1 MLEIKDI
8 HVYYGLSHIL
18 SGVSLIVEKGSIV
31 CLLGRNGAGKTTLIR
46 SVIGQLRPRSGHI
59 LFKRQDI
66 VSIPVYKIARMGIGY
81 VPDNR
86 GIFPDLTVAE
96 NLEIARRR
104 GSHGEWD
111 EKRIFEFFPLL
122 QHIMS
127 RPGGFCSGGEQQMLS
142 IARALVSEPDFLLL
156 DEPTEGLAPL
166 VVNELTEKISKLS
179 QEGLSILMAEQNLAP
194 AVKLATKVCI
204 LGLGRIH
211 FTGSVSEFQEN
222 DEIKKR
228 HIMI

>member
-1 MLEIKDI
+1 MLEVKDI

-18 SGVSLIVEKGSIV
+18 FGVSLIVEKGSVV

-46 SVIGQLRPRSGHI
+46 SVIGQLKPRSGHI
-59 LFKRQDI
+59 LFKGQDI
-66 VSIPVYKIARMGIGY
+66 VSIPVHKIARMGMGY

-96 NLEIARRR
+96 NLEIAKRR
-104 GSHGEWD
+104 GSHGKWGEERLFD
-111 EKRIFEFFPLL
+111 FFPLL

-166 VVNELTEKISKLS
+166 VVNELTEKIGKLS
-179 QEGLSILMAEQNLAP
+179 EEGLSILMAEQNLAP
-194 AVKLATKVCI
+194 AVKLANKVCI
-204 LGLGRIH
+204 VDLGQIH
-211 FTGSVSEFQEN
+211 FAGSVSEFQEN